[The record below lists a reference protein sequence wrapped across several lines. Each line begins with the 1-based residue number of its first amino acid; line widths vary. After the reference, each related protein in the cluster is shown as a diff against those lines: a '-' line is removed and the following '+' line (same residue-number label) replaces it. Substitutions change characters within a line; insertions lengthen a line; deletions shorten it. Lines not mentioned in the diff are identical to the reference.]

1 MIEFMDGIIGWM
13 QNNAVT
19 QNIERWFFYK
29 DWVDISQTA
38 SAGYA
43 GIHLFESG
51 GSGVALNP
59 LGQVYHDYATGQR

>member
-1 MIEFMDGIIGWM
+1 MVITSRLVLIM
-13 QNNAVT
+13 A
-19 QNIERWFFYK
+19 
-29 DWVDISQTA
+29 VDISQTA